1 MTLTN
6 LPKNKKAILL
16 KRPENEITDDLFK
29 IIDEECI
36 EPNDDELLIRV
47 DTIAIDAWIR
57 TTFDEGSYHDTSQL
71 NQGIGALGIGEVLIS
86 KSDKFKE
93 GDFVSGPMGAQTH
106 ITMHSAAYQKVES
119 NSADPELNIGLLGLT
134 TGLTAYFGLIDVG
147 KVKKEELVVVSGAAG
162 GVGII
167 VCQLAKTKGAK
178 VIGIAGGEEKSN
190 FLLNEIKVDY
200 AIDYKNQN
208 VREELESIAK
218 DKIDVFFDNVG
229 GEILN
234 DVLNNLNTGAR
245 IAICGAISQYN
256 NFDNILGLF
265 KTSKNK
271 AYLHCDASLMP
282 KNKKV
287 WSSWNVFSDKEIN
300 KVSLTYWMNKLQN
313 IDNNYPIFV
322 TLNPLHLPDEDKIFD
337 VIDYEHPIYDENAI
351 NGQLQLDNIQ
361 GYKNYL
367 YCGAWTGNGFHE
379 AGLSSSLMISE
390 HLNGVIPWR

>member
-147 KVKKEELVVVSGAAG
+147 KVKKDELVVVSGAAG

-256 NFDNILGLF
+256 NFENILGP
-265 KTSKNK
+265 S
-271 AYLHCDASLMP
+271 AYLKLAERYSRMEGFTVMHFSEKFPEAIKELTRLYDSGDIIVPTHYEEGIESFPKSIQMLFNGGHKGKLMV
-282 KNKKV
+282 K
-287 WSSWNVFSDKEIN
+287 
-300 KVSLTYWMNKLQN
+300 M
-313 IDNNYPIFV
+313 
-322 TLNPLHLPDEDKIFD
+322 
-337 VIDYEHPIYDENAI
+337 
-351 NGQLQLDNIQ
+351 
-361 GYKNYL
+361 
-367 YCGAWTGNGFHE
+367 
-379 AGLSSSLMISE
+379 
-390 HLNGVIPWR
+390 

>member
-106 ITMHSAAYQKVES
+106 ITMHSAAYQKVER

-147 KVKKEELVVVSGAAG
+147 KVKKDELVVVSGAAG

-208 VREELESIAK
+208 VREALESIAK

-245 IAICGAISQYN
+245 IAI
-256 NFDNILGLF
+256 
-265 KTSKNK
+265 
-271 AYLHCDASLMP
+271 
-282 KNKKV
+282 
-287 WSSWNVFSDKEIN
+287 
-300 KVSLTYWMNKLQN
+300 
-313 IDNNYPIFV
+313 
-322 TLNPLHLPDEDKIFD
+322 
-337 VIDYEHPIYDENAI
+337 
-351 NGQLQLDNIQ
+351 
-361 GYKNYL
+361 
-367 YCGAWTGNGFHE
+367 
-379 AGLSSSLMISE
+379 
-390 HLNGVIPWR
+390 

>member
-57 TTFDEGSYHDTSQL
+57 TTFDEGSYHDTSKL

-134 TGLTAYFGLIDVG
+134 TGLTAYFGLLEVG
-147 KVKKEELVVVSGAAG
+147 KVKKDEFVVVSGAAG

-167 VCQLAKTKGAK
+167 VCQLARIKGAK
-178 VIGIAGGEEKSN
+178 VIGIAGGEEKRN
-190 FLLNEIKVDY
+190 FLLNDLKVDY
-200 AIDYKNQN
+200 AIDYKNQS
-208 VREELESIAK
+208 VREELDSIVK

-256 NFDNILGLF
+256 NFDNILGP
-265 KTSKNK
+265 N
-271 AYLHCDASLMP
+271 AYLKLAERYSRMEGFTVMH
-282 KNKKV
+282 
-287 WSSWNVFSDKEIN
+287 FSEKFPE
-300 KVSLTYWMNKLQN
+300 
-313 IDNNYPIFV
+313 
-322 TLNPLHLPDEDKIFD
+322 
-337 VIDYEHPIYDENAI
+337 AI
-351 NGQLQLDNIQ
+351 NELTKLYNNGDIIVPTHYEEGIEAFPKSIQ
-361 GYKNYL
+361 ML
-367 YCGAWTGNGFHE
+367 FNGGHK
-379 AGLSSSLMISE
+379 GKLM
-390 HLNGVIPWR
+390 VRM